1 MENIGK
7 LTRNDNGTVTGHVA
21 ETHYDF
27 EIVLGRP
34 NYEGENAPDFCLI
47 TKSPRGRELPIG
59 YLWQDKGKQ
68 SGETYFRGYIKSSQS
83 GFVRLRL
90 YRSRDL
96 SNVWDVLRKDDQG
109 RRRSRAD
116 DATLPEPTAPK
127 RQRKAKTPA
136 NETAAAPAGAELQA
150 A

>member
-1 MENIGK
+1 MEKIGK
-7 LTRNDNGTVTGHVA
+7 LTRNDNGTVTGFVA

-27 EIVLGRP
+27 DIALGRAKI
-34 NYEGENAPDFCLI
+34 EGENAPDFQLM
-47 TKSPRGRELPIG
+47 TKSPRGRDVPVG
-59 YLWQDKGKQ
+59 YLWQHKGRE
-68 SGETYFRGYIKSSQS
+68 SGDTYFRGYIKSSQS

-109 RRRSRAD
+109 RRRNRAD
-116 DATLPEPTAPK
+116 DATLPEPPAPK
-127 RQRKAKTPA
+127 RQRKAKA
-136 NETAAAPAGAELQA
+136 DAPAGAEQQA